1 MCRLL
6 AVFWDHQEVINH
18 QNGYH
23 GTHFKETRGTTQ
35 GRLISPTLFYL
46 IVNNVVRNWL
56 SLTVEDKLVAHEV
69 LVLVVGRCL
78 GLLYSDDSVVGLQDL
93 EWLNVALN
101 VLIGLFR
108 RY

>member
-6 AVFWDHQEVINH
+6 AVFGDHQEVINH

-46 IVNNVVRNWL
+46 IVNNVVSNWI
-56 SLTVEDKLVAHEV
+56 AMM
-69 LVLVVGRCL
+69 
-78 GLLYSDDSVVGLQDL
+78 L
-93 EWLNVALN
+93 EEQQVTH
-101 VLIGLFR
+101 
-108 RY
+108 